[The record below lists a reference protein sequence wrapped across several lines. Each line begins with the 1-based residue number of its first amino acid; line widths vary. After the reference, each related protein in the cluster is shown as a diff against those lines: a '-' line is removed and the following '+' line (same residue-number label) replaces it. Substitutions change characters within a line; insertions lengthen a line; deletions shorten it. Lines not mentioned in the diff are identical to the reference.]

1 MFHIIANPAA
11 GRGYSLVRLQAL
23 TALFDSRGMSYEV
36 LHTTAPLNGY
46 EKAKQACLSGSDGII
61 AVGGDGTVQEIV
73 AGMADAHTGQASIS
87 TPLGILPCG
96 SGNDFVLSLNGGK
109 PSYLGK
115 YSEVA
120 NQQATETL
128 FNAIIHNHTRDIDIL
143 KANGTAYLNIGNV
156 GLDARIVKNAACLKH
171 TFGSYAYYAAV
182 SQSIVQHK
190 NTPLNIQVDGKPI
203 DGHYTLVAVCNGQY
217 YGGGMKIA
225 PPAQLD
231 NGKITVCLIEA
242 LSRPKCVLL
251 FPSLLFAQHTRLKQ
265 VRFIHCDS
273 LTITLPNSETLCL
286 DGNLYEK
293 SGTITFEIMPH
304 ALKVF
309 YSSSL

>member
-1 MFHIIANPAA
+1 MFHIIANPVA

-23 TALFDSRGMSYEV
+23 TALFDNSGIPYEV
-36 LHTTAPLNGY
+36 LHTTAPLDGY
-46 EKAKQACLSGSDGII
+46 EKSKHVCLNGSDGII
-61 AVGGDGTVQEIV
+61 AIGGDGTVQEIA
-73 AGMADAHTGQASIS
+73 AGMADAHDGHASIPI
-87 TPLGILPCG
+87 PLGILPCG

-109 PSYLGK
+109 PSYLDK
-115 YSEVA
+115 YNNIA
-120 NQQATETL
+120 NQQAAESL
-128 FNAIIHNHTRDIDIL
+128 CNAIIHSHVRNIDIL
-143 KANGTAYLNIGNV
+143 KANGTAYLNIGNI
-156 GLDARIVKNAACLKH
+156 GLDARIVKNAVRLKH

-182 SQSIVQHK
+182 YQSIIQHK
-190 NTPLNIQVDGKPI
+190 NIPLTIEIDGKPI

-231 NGKITVCLIEA
+231 SSKITVCLIEA

-265 VRFIHCDS
+265 VRFVQCDS
-273 LTITLPNSETLCL
+273 LAITLPNNETLCL

-309 YSSSL
+309 CDKTM